1 MEFKYKAITNSG
13 EVVEGVFVADSKHQV
28 IEMLKSNNSFPVAI
42 DEKKKVGTKE
52 IHFKKGVSAKDL
64 SFFCR
69 QLHAML
75 RAGSTITKCLD
86 IMKRQISNRILRD
99 SVDTLYEDVQ
109 KGKMMSISMKQ
120 FPKVFPEMMI
130 YMIESGEIS
139 GTLDMILLRLAVYFE
154 KEAKLKNKI
163 RSAMVYPIILSIVSV
178 LVVIFMVTFIMP
190 TFVTMF
196 ERSNVDLP
204 GITKAM
210 LNFSEFSRSN
220 GLLIA
225 VMVIITALL
234 LIQYIA
240 SDNGRRNLD
249 KLKLKLPVI
258 SGLNKKNID
267 CKICK
272 ESGDDVIQ
280 WGTIVDSP

>member
-1 MEFKYKAITNSG
+1 
-13 EVVEGVFVADSKHQV
+13 
-28 IEMLKSNNSFPVAI
+28 
-42 DEKKKVGTKE
+42 
-52 IHFKKGVSAKDL
+52 
-64 SFFCR
+64 
-69 QLHAML
+69 
-75 RAGSTITKCLD
+75 
-86 IMKRQISNRILRD
+86 MKRQISNRILRD

-120 FPKVFPEMMI
+120 FPPKVFPEMMI
-130 YMIESGEIS
+130 YMIESGGEIS

-280 WGTIVDSP
+280 WGGTIVDSP